1 VSIAVAEPAAN
12 GRSSTGE
19 EPPGVMII
27 SQRLPPI
34 NDSEESVMSESKP
47 KVIDKDHKGLK
58 LTGRFLILEGV
69 VVALLII
76 GAVLYNVFAE

>member
-1 VSIAVAEPAAN
+1 
-12 GRSSTGE
+12 
-19 EPPGVMII
+19 MII

-34 NDSEESVMSESKP
+34 NDSEERVMSESEP

-58 LTGRFLILEGV
+58 LTGRFLIFKGV

-76 GAVLYNVFAE
+76 GAFFYKVFAE

>member
-1 VSIAVAEPAAN
+1 
-12 GRSSTGE
+12 
-19 EPPGVMII
+19 MII

>member
-1 VSIAVAEPAAN
+1 
-12 GRSSTGE
+12 
-19 EPPGVMII
+19 MII

-34 NDSEESVMSESKP
+34 NDSEERVMSESKP

-69 VVALLII
+69 VVALLVI
-76 GAVLYNVFAE
+76 GAFLYKVFTE